1 MAVFFRRLRA
11 RLCAALCAV
20 PADVC
25 RNPDGA
31 LTDAS
36 FIFVTSPRSG
46 ERVSSAFIVRGC
58 SRTFESNVPWRLF
71 DESGAELASGFTLGG
86 GISGPAAFSFS
97 VNYAV
102 PSRQIGHL
110 EVVEDDP
117 SGGEGPRTVTRN
129 VIPLVLHP

>member
-1 MAVFFRRLRA
+1 MGRLFQTIA
-11 RLCAALCAV
+11 CATL
-20 PADVC
+20 
-25 RNPDGA
+25 RGA
-31 LTDAS
+31 LRRPGGRVPQPRRRADGR
-36 FIFVTSPRSG
+36 IVHLRHPRSG

-71 DESGAELASGFTLGG
+71 DESGAELASGLTLGG

-129 VIPLVLHP
+129 VIPLVLRP

>member
-1 MAVFFRRLRA
+1 VRA

-20 PADVC
+20 GPDVC
-25 RNPDGA
+25 GNADGA

-46 ERVSSAFIVRGC
+46 ERVSSAFVVRGC
-58 SRTFESNVPWRLF
+58 SRTFESNVPWRLL
-71 DESGAELASGFTLGG
+71 DERGAELASGFTLGG

-97 VNYAV
+97 VAYTV

-110 EVVEDDP
+110 EVVEEDP
-117 SGGEGPRTVTRN
+117 SGGEGPRKVTRN
-129 VIPLVLHP
+129 VVPLVLSP